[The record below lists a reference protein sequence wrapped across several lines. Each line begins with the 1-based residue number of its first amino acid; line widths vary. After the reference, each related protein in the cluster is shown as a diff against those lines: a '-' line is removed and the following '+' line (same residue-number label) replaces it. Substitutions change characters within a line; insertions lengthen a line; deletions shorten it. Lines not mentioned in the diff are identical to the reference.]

1 MCLLLS
7 FAFPIV
13 NGNVCAKSSNEV
25 EIEPSFNVKRRWYV
39 VPKYF
44 PYGEEPPYIFY
55 EDKGFK
61 GYLSIRSSFPYEGTA
76 VIYEGYL
83 YSGDKYPIPATINEI
98 SYLNKKTVSVYVKYT
113 EDIVKLPNYWYNVG
127 GYKGWLFERDADV
140 YENSDGS
147 WDVYY
152 KGTVIYC
159 PKCDMRSK

>member
-1 MCLLLS
+1 MYKKFRSCSMKRGKLLRMCLLLS

-61 GYLSIRSSFPYEGTA
+61 GYLSIRSSFP
-76 VIYEGYL
+76 
-83 YSGDKYPIPATINEI
+83 S
-98 SYLNKKTVSVYVKYT
+98 
-113 EDIVKLPNYWYNVG
+113 
-127 GYKGWLFERDADV
+127 
-140 YENSDGS
+140 
-147 WDVYY
+147 
-152 KGTVIYC
+152 
-159 PKCDMRSK
+159 